1 MDEIAKERRP
11 RVSEL
16 PTIDAHDVV
25 VLGKCK
31 DRLGEFAQEGLEEHG
46 AEIHIAKGRQIHVL
60 ALVTRSAQ

>member
-1 MDEIAKERRP
+1 M
-11 RVSEL
+11 SEL
-16 PTIDAHDVV
+16 PTINAHDVV